1 LGGAAAAWLSALVAF
16 FVALGTLLTWGT
28 RIFYRVTSKLIRF
41 LDDYNGQPEH
51 DGIPARPGVQARLAR
66 LEAMVATVV
75 AETKPNGGAS
85 LRDVVHQT
93 ANDVLKLRS
102 DVSKLKNRVEHLGE
116 EAGEKPLRGYP
127 ARAGAV
133 HGCS

>member
-1 LGGAAAAWLSALVAF
+1 VGGAAAAWLSALVALL
-16 FVALGTLLTWGT
+16 VALGTLVTWGT

-41 LDDYNGQPEH
+41 LDDYNGQPGH

-66 LEAMVATVV
+66 LEAMVAAIV
-75 AETKPNGGAS
+75 AETKPNGGTS
-85 LRDVVHQT
+85 MRDVVHQT
-93 ANDVLKLRS
+93 GNEVMKLRS
-102 DVSKLKNRVEHLGE
+102 DVGQLKNRVEQLGD

-133 HGCS
+133 HGCG